1 MERLPVTQNIS
12 TIHSLCKQA
21 IGSCSFSADLHK
33 WIICVL
39 CSNCKSFNADY
50 EKKKKSYLNNKIDFS
65 HRKGTLFPVWALI
78 RFYISLTHEKV
89 SIIRIDIFE

>member
-50 EKKKKSYLNNKIDFS
+50 EKKKNHIRTIKLTFHIE
-65 HRKGTLFPVWALI
+65 KGHFF
-78 RFYISLTHEKV
+78 RFGH
-89 SIIRIDIFE
+89 